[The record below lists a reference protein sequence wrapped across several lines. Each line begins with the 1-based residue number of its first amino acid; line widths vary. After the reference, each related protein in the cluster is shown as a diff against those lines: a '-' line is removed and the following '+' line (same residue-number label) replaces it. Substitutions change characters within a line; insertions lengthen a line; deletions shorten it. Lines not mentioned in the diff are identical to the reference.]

1 MTNMKKNRGFTLT
14 ELMIAVAIVGIITSV
29 AYPSYLQFLNG
40 SRRST
45 AQADL
50 IAFAAA
56 MERHKAANF
65 SYNGAGVAGANT
77 GAPSVFQTHSPSTEP
92 AADKKYDLAIS
103 TVSATGTSYIIT
115 ATPVSSSPQQ
125 GDGVL
130 YYFSDGRKAWD
141 INDDGNLSASEF
153 CWAC

>member
-1 MTNMKKNRGFTLT
+1 MKLSHGYTLM
-14 ELMIAVAIVGIITSV
+14 ELMVAVAIIGIITSV
-29 AYPSYLQFLNG
+29 AYPSYLNFLNG
-40 SRRST
+40 SRRGA

-65 SYNGAGVAGANT
+65 SYNGAASSGNT
-77 GAPSVFQTHSPSTEP
+77 GAPSIFQSYSPSTESE
-92 AADKKYDLAIS
+92 ANKKYDLSIS
-103 TVSATGTSYIIT
+103 SVSPTGTSYVII
-115 ATPVSSSPQQ
+115 ATPVSSTPQA

-141 INDDGNLSASEF
+141 VNDDGNLATAEY
-153 CWAC
+153 CWSC

>member
-1 MTNMKKNRGFTLT
+1 MKTVKGFTLT

-29 AYPSYLQFLNG
+29 AYPSYLNFLNG
-40 SRRST
+40 SRRGA

-65 SYNGAGVAGANT
+65 TYNGAGAAGANT
-77 GAPSVFQTHSPSTEP
+77 GSPAIFQSYSPSTEQSSN
-92 AADKKYDLAIS
+92 KKYDLAIS
-103 TVSATGTSYIIT
+103 TVSATGTSYVIT
-115 ATPVSSSPQQ
+115 ATPVTSSPQQ

-141 INDDGNLSASEF
+141 INSDGNLSTSEY
-153 CWAC
+153 CWSC

>member
-1 MTNMKKNRGFTLT
+1 MTLSKGFTLT

-29 AYPSYLQFLNG
+29 AYPSYLNFLNG
-40 SRRST
+40 SRRGA

-50 IAFAAA
+50 VAFAAA

-65 SYNGAGVAGANT
+65 SYNGAASAGANT
-77 GAPSVFQTHSPSTEP
+77 GSPSIFQTYSPSTAPE
-92 AADKKYDLAIS
+92 ANKKYDLSIS
-103 TVSATGTSYIIT
+103 TVSPTGTSYIII
-115 ATPVSSSPQQ
+115 ATPVVSTPQA

-141 INDDGNLSASEF
+141 ANSDGNLSTAEF
-153 CWAC
+153 CWSC

>member
-1 MTNMKKNRGFTLT
+1 MKLSKGFTLT

-29 AYPSYLQFLNG
+29 AYPSYLNFLTG
-40 SRRST
+40 SRRSV

-50 IAFAAA
+50 VAFAAA

-65 SYNGAGVAGANT
+65 SYNGAATAGANT
-77 GAPSVFQTHSPSTEP
+77 GSPSVFQAYSPASELETN
-92 AADKKYDLAIS
+92 KKYDLAIS
-103 TVSATGTSYIIT
+103 SVSATGTSYVIT
-115 ATPVSSSPQQ
+115 ATPVTSGPQQ

-141 INDDGNLSASEF
+141 VNGDGALATVEY
-153 CWAC
+153 CWSC